1 LIDVSL
7 CEMLIKYKTTHN
19 YITNFFVKSSFK
31 VDSSS
36 KKPLVNCNSVFT
48 MFLNQVK
55 AQRDPKI
62 IIWIEYFPYKYS
74 FKVISND

>member
-19 YITNFFVKSSFK
+19 YITIFFVKSSFK

-48 MFLNQVK
+48 MLK